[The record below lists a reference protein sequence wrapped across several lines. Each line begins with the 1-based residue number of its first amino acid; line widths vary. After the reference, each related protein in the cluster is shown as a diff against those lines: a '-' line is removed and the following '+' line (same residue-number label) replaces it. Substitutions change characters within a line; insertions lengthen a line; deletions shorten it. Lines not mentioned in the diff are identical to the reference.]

1 MPVATENMLNAIKQ
15 MREAS
20 PKRKFE
26 QSVDL
31 LITLE
36 GIDPKK
42 PEGRITEDVVLPH
55 QTGGPR
61 KILVFADSELARRA
75 RDAGADLVLGREDV
89 EALGR
94 EKKRAKKLAAEHDF
108 FIAQAD
114 IMVLIGKTL
123 GSVLGPRGR
132 MPKPIPST
140 ADPKSIIERMKR
152 TVRVTTKDQA
162 VLHAKIGV
170 ENMSDEQLAAN
181 VRAVLDAV
189 ERKIGEG
196 SGSIGKT
203 QIKTTMGKPVSL
215 GASK

>member
-20 PKRKFE
+20 SKRKFE

-31 LITLE
+31 LITLK
-36 GIDPKK
+36 GIDTKK

-55 QTGGPR
+55 QIVGLR
-61 KILVFADSELARRA
+61 KVLVFADGELARRA
-75 RDAGADLVLGREDV
+75 RDAGADLVLGRENV

-123 GSVLGPRGR
+123 GSVLGPRGK
-132 MPKPIPST
+132 MPKPISST
-140 ADPKSIIERMKR
+140 VDPAPVIERMKR
-152 TVRVTTKDQA
+152 TVRVATKDQA
-162 VLHAKIGV
+162 VLQAKIGA
-170 ENMSDEQLAAN
+170 ESMSDEQLAAN
-181 VRAVLDAV
+181 ARAVLDAV
-189 ERKIGEG
+189 ERKIGEVAG
-196 SGSIGKT
+196 DVGKI
-203 QIKTTMGKPVSL
+203 QIKTTMGKPVNL
-215 GASK
+215 GALK

>member
-1 MPVATENMLNAIKQ
+1 MPLTTENILNAIKQ

-20 PKRKFE
+20 PKHKFE

-61 KILVFADSELARRA
+61 KILVFADRELARRA

-89 EALGR
+89 EAMGR

-123 GSVLGPRGR
+123 GSVLGPRGK

-140 ADPKSIIERMKR
+140 ADPAPMIERMKR
-152 TVRVTTKDQA
+152 TVRVATKDQA

-181 VRAVLDAV
+181 ARAVLDAV

-196 SGSIGKT
+196 SGSIGAIR
-203 QIKTTMGKPVSL
+203 IKTTMGKPVSL